1 MNEVCRNSERQTILF
16 KVESMSI
23 SLICKVLGVPRST
36 YYTFKF
42 RKSSNRSIENDKL
55 KQEIQTIYDE
65 SKGIYCE
72 PKIHKIIYKKFDIS
86 LKRVQKIMK
95 ELGLRSII
103 IKKFKHNTTK
113 VDIVEKDNV
122 LDRDFSTSTINEKW
136 VRDITYI
143 HTIKDGWCYLA
154 SVMDLHTR
162 KIVGYSFGKSMTTDL
177 IIRALDNASAQRP
190 GEGLIFHSDLG
201 SQYTSLEFSKCMQ
214 NKGIIQSFRKKGC
227 PYDNACIESFHA
239 ALKKEEVY
247 IVKYF
252 DYDSARLRLFE
263 YIEGWY
269 NRKIIYGSIGFI
281 SPDEY
286 ERLCRAS

>member
-1 MNEVCRNSERQTILF
+1 
-16 KVESMSI
+16 MSI

-36 YYTFKF
+36 YYAFKS
-42 RKSSNRSIENDKL
+42 RKPSNRSIENAKL

-65 SKGIYCE
+65 SKGIYGA

-136 VRDITYI
+136 VGDITYI

-177 IIRALDNASAQRP
+177 IIRALDNAYTAQRP

-214 NKGIIQSFRKKGC
+214 NKGIIQSFSKKGC